1 MKCVAAALTLT
12 LTLTLAAPAAAQLPP
27 GIWSTVEDIAFAAE
41 EGRKAG
47 EEVFLEVREGGSWRR
62 IDAFGKAQSE
72 WVSGAIPRL
81 AVAPAS
87 HSGWRLG
94 ANELRLAARFSCW
107 VSARKFAGKP
117 DGSPAWTF
125 SKAETFDQGG
135 RIAFPGQGEAP
146 DFAIRLRNVT
156 WAKGSTNKPSLVLYI
171 HKGDPAR
178 AESYSWASPDA
189 SLIGINLR
197 WMQGSCSRL

>member
-1 MKCVAAALTLT
+1 MIRRIASAVMLAAAL
-12 LTLTLAAPAAAQLPP
+12 ASPAAASLTP
-27 GIWSTVEDIAFAAE
+27 GIWSTVEDAAFAAE
-41 EGRKAG
+41 ESRVGS
-47 EEVFLEVREGGSWRR
+47 EEVFLEVREGGAWRYL
-62 IDAFGKAQSE
+62 DAFGAAQSD
-72 WVSGAIPRL
+72 WASSAIPGL
-81 AVAPAS
+81 AAAPTS
-87 HSGWRLG
+87 HSGWMLG
-94 ANELRLAARFSCW
+94 ASELRLAARFSCW

-117 DGSPAWTF
+117 DGAPAWTF

-146 DFAIRLRNVT
+146 DFSLRLRNVT

-171 HKGDPAR
+171 HKDDPAR

-189 SLIGINLR
+189 SLVGINLR